1 MKDRFEIE
9 LENWRTGRMRQFALK
24 GKIIRCN
31 WNFVDSKVSRDIAL
45 IEYEPDLLH
54 TYQKE
59 APNLE
64 PEIVDQNH
72 LSHTLGHMGHREY
85 CGSQYISFKGG
96 SVDMSEVFH
105 D

>member
-9 LENWRTGRMRQFALK
+9 LDNWRTGRMQELPLK

-31 WNFVDSKVSRDIAL
+31 WNFVDSKVSRDITL
-45 IEYEPDLLH
+45 IEQVPYLLH

-59 APNLE
+59 APNFGHK
-64 PEIVDQNH
+64 IYDQNH
-72 LSHTLGHMGHREY
+72 LSHTLGHVGHREY
-85 CGSQYISFKGG
+85 CVSQYISFKGG